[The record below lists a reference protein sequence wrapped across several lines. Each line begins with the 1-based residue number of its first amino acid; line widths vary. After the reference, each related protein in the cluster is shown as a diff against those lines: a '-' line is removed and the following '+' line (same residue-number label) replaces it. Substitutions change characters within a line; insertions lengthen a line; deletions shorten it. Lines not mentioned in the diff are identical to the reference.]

1 GAARV
6 RRRLAPAAVEQV
18 EFNDGMHGVVVWALA
33 TLLAGLLALVAIEAA
48 PRPEAPSAGPATS
61 VAGENIIAF
70 DLDRLLRGG
79 ERRPA
84 ADLTY
89 ARSEAVRILLTTG
102 SHRGMQADDRAYL
115 V

>member
-33 TLLAGLLALVAIEAA
+33 TLLTGLLALAAIEAA
-48 PRPEAPSAGPATS
+48 PRLAAPSAGPATS

-89 ARSEAVRILLTTG
+89 APSPPAPLLLPTP
-102 SHRGMQADDRAYL
+102 HPPRLPPA
-115 V
+115 